1 VKIREIVAADLQAVW
16 ELNQSMVPAVGSV
29 DIERMASLVEL
40 SEHAVLVESSDAK
53 PAIDGFSLVFA
64 PGSSYDSVNYLWF
77 AAKYPTAHYLDRVA
91 FRKSAQGQGFGSEL
105 YRDIEQRLI
114 QSGVSE
120 LGLEVNVDPPNVQ
133 SLGFHKRHGYVEV
146 GQQRTP
152 YGTTVSMQLKK
163 LA

>member
-29 DIERMASLVEL
+29 DIERMASLIDL
-40 SEHAVLVESSDAK
+40 SEYALVVESSE
-53 PAIDGFSLVFA
+53 AIDGFSLVFA

-77 AAKYPTAHYLDRVA
+77 ATNYPTAHYLDRVA
-91 FRKSAQGQGFGSEL
+91 FRQSAQGQGFGSEL
-105 YRDIEQRLI
+105 YRDIEQRLV
-114 QSGVSE
+114 QSGVAE
-120 LGLEVNVDPPNVQ
+120 LGLEVNVEPPNVQ

-152 YGTTVSMQLKK
+152 YETTVSMQLKK
-163 LA
+163 LGAD